1 MPRSC
6 GWPGS
11 RCGLDNLTNLDTLKY
26 ISSEDLIRCDA
37 GKKLTNIRNLGIKFK
52 SKKDIGEILPIVESG
67 HLRTLRMSLLSDE
80 AFPSMESLSGCHLLS
95 KLVVEGKLQ
104 EDIRSRHSIL
114 HFLPESLAKLV
125 LIRSEIKQD
134 PMAILERLPNL
145 RFLQLHNSY
154 TGSKMV
160 CSAHGFPKL
169 ETLKLISLFDVE
181 EWNVKENSMPS
192 LKILHI
198 EGMRKLS
205 LIPKGLKFVTTLREL
220 SIRFMSQSFVDRIR
234 VNEVGI
240 EGEDLYK
247 VRHVPSISFSS
258 TYN

>member
-1 MPRSC
+1 
-6 GWPGS
+6 
-11 RCGLDNLTNLDTLKY
+11 
-26 ISSEDLIRCDA
+26 
-37 GKKLTNIRNLGIKFK
+37 
-52 SKKDIGEILPIVESG
+52 
-67 HLRTLRMSLLSDE
+67 
-80 AFPSMESLSGCHLLS
+80 
-95 KLVVEGKLQ
+95 
-104 EDIRSRHSIL
+104 
-114 HFLPESLAKLV
+114 
-125 LIRSEIKQD
+125 
-134 PMAILERLPNL
+134 
-145 RFLQLHNSY
+145 
-154 TGSKMV
+154 
-160 CSAHGFPKL
+160 
-169 ETLKLISLFDVE
+169 
-181 EWNVKENSMPS
+181 MPS